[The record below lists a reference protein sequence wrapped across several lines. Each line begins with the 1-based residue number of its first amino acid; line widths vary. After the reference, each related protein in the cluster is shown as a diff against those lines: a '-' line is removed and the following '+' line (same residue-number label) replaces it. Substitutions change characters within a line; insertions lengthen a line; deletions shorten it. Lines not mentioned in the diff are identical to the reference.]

1 MNTMVPIQLPSM
13 PRRKGLDVKAFCT
26 LAPDG
31 SCGAGVSNW
40 LRGKYKSSLHVLIL
54 LRIEM
59 GKETADWKELQV
71 LDFEVF
77 RLIRYQGEHFK
88 ET

>member
-1 MNTMVPIQLPSM
+1 
-13 PRRKGLDVKAFCT
+13 
-26 LAPDG
+26 
-31 SCGAGVSNW
+31 
-40 LRGKYKSSLHVLIL
+40 
-54 LRIEM
+54 M
-59 GKETADWKELQV
+59 GNEAADWKELQV